1 MRAISKYKAP
11 GAYIRV
17 RRFNGGGGV
26 NYEFGGLYL
35 EGLIHGGLFSEFYVN
50 IPFICNMLIALIEM
64 GFQCY
69 LPYLVSVR
77 TIFAF
82 LGL

>member
-1 MRAISKYKAP
+1 MEEL
-11 GAYIRV
+11 
-17 RRFNGGGGV
+17 

-35 EGLIHGGLFSEFYVN
+35 EGLIFGILVN
-50 IPFICNMLIALIEM
+50 IPFICNMPTALIEM

-69 LPYLVSVR
+69 LPHLMFVR

-82 LGL
+82 L